1 MGRSVA
7 SSLDRAYRETRWQA
21 LAMCRCPKFPSA
33 LIEVGF
39 MTNVEEYEFMTSAR
53 GIELGAQGVA
63 DGILAYFRRAAGFAA
78 GE

>member
-1 MGRSVA
+1 
-7 SSLDRAYRETRWQA
+7 
-21 LAMCRCPKFPSA
+21 
-33 LIEVGF
+33 

-63 DGILAYFRRAAGFAA
+63 DGILAYFRRAAEFAA